1 MALFHLPV
9 EVEDLE
15 TRREDRLC
23 VTQVL
28 PVETMTE
35 EERSDI
41 VAGLIRYLIA
51 IYYSIYLLPAH
62 THAHTHKQM
71 KSVVIG

>member
-51 IYYSIYLLPAH
+51 IYSGIFLL
-62 THAHTHKQM
+62 HAHTHTRTHT
-71 KSVVIG
+71 

>member
-15 TRREDRLC
+15 NRREDRLC

-28 PVETMTE
+28 PIETMSE

-51 IYYSIYLLPAH
+51 IYYGIYLLPAR
-62 THAHTHKQM
+62 THARTHART
-71 KSVVIG
+71 